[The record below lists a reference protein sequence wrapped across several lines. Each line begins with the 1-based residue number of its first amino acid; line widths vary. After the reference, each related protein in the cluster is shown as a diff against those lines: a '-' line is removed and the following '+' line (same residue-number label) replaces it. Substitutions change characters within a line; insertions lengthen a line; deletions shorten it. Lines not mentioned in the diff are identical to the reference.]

1 MNELR
6 ARVIAQEKGLYKI
19 SDGTEV
25 RTAVVSGKYRYG
37 VKTVSDYPAVGD
49 YVIAEWHEGD
59 GNAVITGLFPRR
71 SCFIRKA
78 AGTGNREQVVAT
90 NIDTV
95 FICMSLNKNF
105 NIRRLER
112 YLSIAYDSGA
122 TPVAVLT
129 KADLCS
135 DVGERIA
142 EVQNAAPGVDVLAVS
157 SLDEDTGAVMRYILP
172 GRTVAFIGSSGVG
185 KSTLTNRLTGTD
197 SIATRETGNDDK
209 GRHTTTHREL
219 IALPNGA
226 FVIDTPGRRELGMW
240 DSGGGIDTAF
250 ADIEALARACRYS
263 DCTHNGEPGCAIRKA
278 LEEGTLDRARWN
290 SYLKLKTENEYAA
303 DSTGYLEA
311 KRAKFKDIAGINKAN
326 RKAGH

>member
-19 SDGTEV
+19 SNGTEV

-37 VKTVSDYPAVGD
+37 VQTVSDYPAVGD
-49 YVIAEWHEGD
+49 YVIAEWPEGD

-71 SCFIRKA
+71 SCFTRKA
-78 AGTGNREQVVAT
+78 AGTGNREQVVAA

-129 KADLCS
+129 KADFCS
-135 DVGERIA
+135 AVGERIA

-157 SLDEDTGAVMRYILP
+157 ALDEDTGAVMRYILP

-185 KSTLTNRLTGTD
+185 KSTLINRLTGTD

-219 IALPNGA
+219 ITLPNGA
-226 FVIDTPGRRELGMW
+226 FVIDTPGMRELGMW

-250 ADIEALARACRYS
+250 ADIEALSRACRYS
-263 DCTHNGEPGCAIRKA
+263 DCTHNGEPGCAVRKA
-278 LEEGTLDRARWN
+278 LEDGTLDRARWN

-311 KRAKFKDIAGINKAN
+311 KRARFKDIARINKAN
-326 RKAGH
+326 KKAGR

>member
-142 EVQNAAPGVDVLAVS
+142 EVQNAAPGVNVLAVS

-226 FVIDTPGRRELGMW
+226 FVIDTPGMRELGMW

-311 KRAKFKDIAGINKAN
+311 KRAKFKDIARINKAN

>member
-112 YLSIAYDSGA
+112 YLSIAYGSGA

-226 FVIDTPGRRELGMW
+226 FVIDTPDMRELGMW

-311 KRAKFKDIAGINKAN
+311 KRAKVKDIARINKAN

>member
-6 ARVIAQEKGLYKI
+6 ARVIAQEQGLYKI

-112 YLSIAYDSGA
+112 YLSIAYGSGA

-226 FVIDTPGRRELGMW
+226 FVIDTPGMRELGMW

-311 KRAKFKDIAGINKAN
+311 KRAKFKDIARINKAN
-326 RKAGH
+326 RTAGH

>member
-1 MNELR
+1 M
-6 ARVIAQEKGLYKI
+6 
-19 SDGTEV
+19 
-25 RTAVVSGKYRYG
+25 
-37 VKTVSDYPAVGD
+37 
-49 YVIAEWHEGD
+49 
-59 GNAVITGLFPRR
+59 
-71 SCFIRKA
+71 
-78 AGTGNREQVVAT
+78 
-90 NIDTV
+90 
-95 FICMSLNKNF
+95 
-105 NIRRLER
+105 
-112 YLSIAYDSGA
+112 
-122 TPVAVLT
+122 
-129 KADLCS
+129 
-135 DVGERIA
+135 
-142 EVQNAAPGVDVLAVS
+142 DVLAVS

-226 FVIDTPGRRELGMW
+226 FVIDTPDMRELGMW

-311 KRAKFKDIAGINKAN
+311 KRAKFKDIARINKAN

>member
-185 KSTLTNRLTGTD
+185 KSTLTNRLTGTN

-226 FVIDTPGRRELGMW
+226 FVIDTPGMRELGMW

-278 LEEGTLDRARWN
+278 L
-290 SYLKLKTENEYAA
+290 
-303 DSTGYLEA
+303 
-311 KRAKFKDIAGINKAN
+311 
-326 RKAGH
+326 